1 MNHANVL
8 KRAWETLWRYRV
20 LWIFGVIVALTATSG
35 TSGYWGGGGDGGHDY
50 FGHAQGGSR

>member
-8 KRAWETLWRYRV
+8 KRAWEILWRYRA

-35 TSGYWGGGGDGGHDY
+35 TSGYWGGGGDGGHDD
-50 FGHAQGGSR
+50 